1 MAVRNRVYSLSQT
14 TQEMFL
20 GSSVAL
26 NYEKMVEL
34 RFPWTWRFA
43 MSTTNESN
51 KNEIKL
57 KERYREFRVPVT
69 HRDADSAH
77 QLCVRADD
85 GSKLY
90 FISVYVYDKGIR
102 WLAGRKIGH
111 SGVGYQAECQ
121 FTDENGRA
129 VDVVL
134 HHDWKTIEEMEDF
147 FEKMYRNMNFKPYDA
162 E

>member
-1 MAVRNRVYSLSQT
+1 MD
-14 TQEMFL
+14 
-20 GSSVAL
+20 
-26 NYEKMVEL
+26 K
-34 RFPWTWRFA
+34 P
-43 MSTTNESN
+43 NE
-51 KNEIKL
+51 NEIKL
-57 KERYREFRVPVT
+57 KERYREFLAPVT
-69 HRDADSAH
+69 RPYAESAH

-90 FISVYVYDKGIR
+90 FINVYIYDN
-102 WLAGRKIGH
+102 IGH
-111 SGVGYQAECQ
+111 SGVDYEAECQ

-129 VDVVL
+129 VDVML